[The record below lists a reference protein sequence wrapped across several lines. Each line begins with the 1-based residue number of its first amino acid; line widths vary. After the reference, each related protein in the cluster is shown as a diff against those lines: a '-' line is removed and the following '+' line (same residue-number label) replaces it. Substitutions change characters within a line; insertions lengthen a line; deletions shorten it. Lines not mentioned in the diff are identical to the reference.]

1 MDVQLKGS
9 INTEEEARSYMKL
22 AITTESKN
30 RLKYYLDLLGYH
42 HIAYKVEKIK
52 LMGDTFSEVYV
63 LPHHYKVARNMW
75 KQTTKTVLDETEIFT
90 D

>member
-1 MDVQLKGS
+1 MDAQLKGS
-9 INTEEEARSYMKL
+9 INTEGKASSYMKL
-22 AITTESKN
+22 VVTTESKN

-52 LMGDTFSEVYV
+52 LLGDTFSEVYV
-63 LPHHYKVARNMW
+63 FPHHYKVARNMW
-75 KQTTKTVLDETEIFT
+75 KQTIEAVLDETEIFT

>member
-1 MDVQLKGS
+1 MDVQLKES

-42 HIAYKVEKIK
+42 HIA
-52 LMGDTFSEVYV
+52 
-63 LPHHYKVARNMW
+63 
-75 KQTTKTVLDETEIFT
+75 
-90 D
+90 

>member
-1 MDVQLKGS
+1 MDVQFKRT
-9 INTEEEARSYMKL
+9 INTEEARSYMKL
-22 AITTESKN
+22 AVTTESKD

-42 HIAYKVEKIK
+42 HITYKVEKIK
-52 LMGDTFSEVYV
+52 LMGDTFSEVCV

-75 KQTTKTVLDETEIFT
+75 KQTTEAVLDETEIFT